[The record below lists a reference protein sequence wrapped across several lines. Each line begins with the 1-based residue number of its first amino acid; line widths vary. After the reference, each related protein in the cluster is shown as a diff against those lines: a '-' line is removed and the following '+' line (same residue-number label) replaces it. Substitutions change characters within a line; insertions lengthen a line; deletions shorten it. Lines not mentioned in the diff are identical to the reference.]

1 MRALFIINPVS
12 GKGDSVQRA
21 ALTAMHSLLADKILI
36 QADVFYTRGKDDA
49 KNKAAQA
56 KDNNYDC
63 VVAVGGDGTINEA
76 VVGLYE
82 SNSKIPLAILPAG
95 TVNDFAY
102 SLGISPTADCLYDMV
117 KNFTYKTVDI
127 ATFNGSFFL
136 NVAAGG
142 MLSDVAHSVPRDA
155 KSSFG
160 TIAYYW
166 EGIKKLANLKFPT
179 SKLAFTIDGGEKE
192 IFDNFFFIIT
202 NSRSVGGFHK
212 IANQAKLD
220 DGYLDMY
227 IVKNLNLAS
236 ASVLATKVLSGKLD
250 TDKHT
255 EFRKVKE
262 VYIEAAE
269 DINEYHVDYD
279 GENGGGLPLHVKVV
293 PQAVNLLLPSK
304 SKQTPKMF
312 IESEEE
318 ENQ

>member
-21 ALTAMHSLLADKILI
+21 ALIAMHRLLADQVLE
-36 QADVFYTRGKDDA
+36 QVDLFYTRGKDDA
-49 KNKAAQA
+49 MNKAAEA
-56 KDNNYDC
+56 KNGNYDC

-76 VVGLYE
+76 VLGLYT
-82 SNSKIPLAILPAG
+82 SGSKIPLAILPAG

-102 SLGISPTADCLYDMV
+102 SLGIDSTADCLYDMV
-117 KNFTYKTVDI
+117 KNFTYKTIDI
-127 ATFNGSFFL
+127 ATFNGSYFL

-192 IFDNFFFIIT
+192 VFDNFFFIIT
-202 NSRSVGGFHK
+202 NSKSVGGFHK
-212 IANQAKLD
+212 IASQAKLD

-227 IVKNLNLAS
+227 IVKNLNLLSAS
-236 ASVLATKVLSGKLD
+236 ALATKVLSGHLD
-250 TDKHT
+250 QDKNT
-255 EFRKVKE
+255 EYRKVKE

-269 DINEYHVDYD
+269 EIDEYHVDYD
-279 GENGGGLPLHVKVV
+279 GENGGGLPLHVKIV
-293 PQAVNLLLPSK
+293 PQAVNMLIPTK
-304 SKQTPKMF
+304 SSRTSGMF
-312 IESEEE
+312 IESEED